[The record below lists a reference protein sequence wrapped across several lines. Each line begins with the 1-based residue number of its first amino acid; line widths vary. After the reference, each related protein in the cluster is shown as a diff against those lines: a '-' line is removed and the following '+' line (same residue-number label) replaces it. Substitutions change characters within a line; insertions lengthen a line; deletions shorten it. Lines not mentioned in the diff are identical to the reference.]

1 MEYSL
6 LRKRARELKGS
17 RRMNGKRHEDISI
30 VERRDLIKGYIWGK
44 RMHDNLIPVALFAVV
59 PITLATSAAIR
70 VADSYVHNF
79 GMSAGIGMSPLGV
92 YLILYTAM
100 FKTGF
105 KLQDKFYRAR
115 DTVKANSY
123 VMKEGKVPDWYS
135 EKELKHMGLD
145 RYFL

>member
-59 PITLATSAAIR
+59 VF
-70 VADSYVHNF
+70 VADHAADLLVAVGNTVAAVHF
-79 GMSAGIGMSPLGV
+79 VVAVVASGEVVAAVVQIVAAALAGS
-92 YLILYTAM
+92 
-100 FKTGF
+100 
-105 KLQDKFYRAR
+105 
-115 DTVKANSY
+115 
-123 VMKEGKVPDWYS
+123 
-135 EKELKHMGLD
+135 
-145 RYFL
+145 FLP